1 LQEEGCRRLR
11 HLVEVAMRTFWH
23 GPLVLAH
30 ASIRLLVEPREA
42 EVYVDGYYAGVVDDF
57 DGIFQR
63 LHVTPGRHDITLR
76 LPGLQ
81 TWSIEVYATP
91 DRTINV
97 HHDMI
102 AGPSGPVDG
111 DQPYEERGYSD
122 GYGYD
127 GP

>member
-1 LQEEGCRRLR
+1 MPNTTDYRFGD
-11 HLVEVAMRTFWH
+11 
-23 GPLVLAH
+23 LVLVPFPFTDQTGIKKRPA
-30 ASIRLLVEPREA
+30 
-42 EVYVDGYYAGVVDDF
+42 VVVSRGLPPAAARYF

-63 LHVTPGRHDITLR
+63 LRVTPGPHDITLR
-76 LPGLQ
+76 LPGFQ